1 MTSMSLRTVVYAV
14 ALTAALPNV
23 VAAQNQ
29 RNNAPVYYPP
39 GSRTSSGV
47 SPNTPG
53 SALPDMEDADH
64 EVFAKK
70 MLEARKVER
79 KKRMVDTA
87 NRLLV
92 LTEQLQTDLRGR
104 EATPDDQKRLDEI
117 ARLARVVKD
126 QMRN

>member
-1 MTSMSLRTVVYAV
+1 MSLRTVVFSF
-14 ALTAALPNV
+14 ALV
-23 VAAQNQ
+23 VAVHRPATAQTQQRSNQ
-29 RNNAPVYYPP
+29 PAYYPP
-39 GSRTSSGV
+39 SNRT
-47 SPNTPG
+47 TPG
-53 SALPDMEDADH
+53 TTPNANASGFPDFDSPDH

-70 MLEARKVER
+70 MLEARKLER

-92 LTEQLQTDLRGR
+92 LTKQLQTDLHGR